1 MSVSPVTTVITDNGM
16 AMLRAAPGNR
26 LVYTRAACGSGHVD
40 KTLLVERTEVTD
52 YEMDLSI
59 MEVKPSEDAAT
70 VRLQLDNSCAA
81 REFHLYQ
88 IGLYAKLLD
97 ASGRIV
103 LPEALF
109 QIMQYEQPDIVRA
122 VPHVSEFVI
131 NTLIGQAAEVSGL
144 IDLAAYVSLRQF
156 NFTINDLLRSIMMNE
171 ITLPVE
177 TADGKELLTSSGKTV
192 CAVYRPNQS
201 ASILTALETLDGRL
215 SGQIGQVSAN
225 CTAQANS
232 VKQYSVTVTQAY
244 TDGRIAAL
252 QRQMDADASSIAGQ
266 ITQAKTEAV
275 STAEAKIAAA
285 KQESIA
291 AASADAAAKVS
302 AHNTASAAHPTHLA
316 II

>member
-16 AMLRAAPGNR
+16 AMLRATPGNR

-40 KTLLVERTEVTD
+40 KTLLVELAEVAG

-70 VRLQLDNSCAA
+70 VRLQLDNSRAA

-97 ASGRIV
+97 ASGRVV
-103 LPEALF
+103 LPETLF

-144 IDLAAYVSLRQF
+144 IDLAAYISLRQF
-156 NFTINDLLRSIMMNE
+156 NLTINDLLRAIMMNE
-171 ITLPVE
+171 IVLPLE
-177 TADGKELLTSSGKTV
+177 TDTGEQLLTDKGTPIL
-192 CAVYRPNQS
+192 AVYRPNQS
-201 ASILTALETLDGRL
+201 AGIFTALEALDRRL
-215 SGQIGQVSAN
+215 SGQIGQVAAN
-225 CTAQANS
+225 CAAQTGSA
-232 VKQYSVTVTQAY
+232 KQYAVTVAQAY

-252 QRQMDADASSIAGQ
+252 QRQMEADAGSVAGQ
-266 ITQAKTEAV
+266 
-275 STAEAKIAAA
+275 IAAA
-285 KQESIA
+285 KQEAIV
-291 AASADAAAKVS
+291 AASADAAAQVG
-302 AHNTASAAHPTHLA
+302 AHNAAAASHADFLRVAENTP
-316 II
+316 IPD

>member
-26 LVYTRAACGSGHVD
+26 LVYTRAACGSGQVD

-70 VRLQLDNSCAA
+70 VRLQLDNSHAA
-81 REFHLYQ
+81 HEFHLYQ

-97 ASGRIV
+97 ASGRVV
-103 LPEALF
+103 LPETLF

-144 IDLAAYVSLRQF
+144 IDLAAYISLRQF
-156 NFTINDLLRSIMMNE
+156 NLTINDLLRAIMMNE
-171 ITLPVE
+171 IVLPLE
-177 TADGKELLTSSGKTV
+177 TDTGEQLLTDKGTPIL
-192 CAVYRPNQS
+192 AVYRTNQN
-201 ASILTALETLDGRL
+201 AGILAALEALDGWL
-215 SGQIGQVSAN
+215 SGQIGQAAASCAAQTNSA
-225 CTAQANS
+225 
-232 VKQYSVTVTQAY
+232 KQYAVTTAQAY

-252 QRQMDADASSIAGQ
+252 QRQMEADAGSVAGQ
-266 ITQAKTEAV
+266 
-275 STAEAKIAAA
+275 IAAA
-285 KQESIA
+285 KQEAIV
-291 AASADAAAKVS
+291 AASADAAAQVG
-302 AHNTASAAHPTHLA
+302 AHNAAAASHADFLRVAENTP
-316 II
+316 IPD

>member
-70 VRLQLDNSCAA
+70 VRLQLDNSHAA
-81 REFHLYQ
+81 HEFHLYQ

-97 ASGRIV
+97 ASGRVV
-103 LPEALF
+103 LPETLF

-144 IDLAAYVSLRQF
+144 IDLASLRQF